1 MTTKTAINHKFS
13 LKNVFQEVL
22 YRIDNSINER
32 CGWIVKLI
40 ESQYINISAHRP
52 LSERSYIKL
61 PVELRSSEKDYS
73 HLKILRRS
81 NSLIANNTIRNVILE
96 IKNHKCKIVKIL
108 IFRSLSR
115 EHFQN
120 EILEMFFENEY
131 FENVLRKDNEI
142 LVF

>member
-13 LKNVFQEVL
+13 LKNVFQEIL
-22 YRIDNSINER
+22 YRIDNSINKG

-52 LSERSYIKL
+52 LSGSSYVKL
-61 PVELRSSEKDYS
+61 HVELRSSEKDYS
-73 HLKILRRS
+73 HLKILRRA
-81 NSLIANNTIRNVILE
+81 NSLIANNTIRSVILE

-108 IFRSLSR
+108 IFRSLSG

-120 EILEMFFENEY
+120 EILEMFFGNEY
-131 FENVLRKDNEI
+131 FENILRKDNEI

>member
-1 MTTKTAINHKFS
+1 MTTKTAINHKFR
-13 LKNVFQEVL
+13 LKNVFQEIL
-22 YRIDNSINER
+22 YRIDNSINEG

-52 LSERSYIKL
+52 LSGRSYVKL
-61 PVELRSSEKDYS
+61 LVELRSSEKDYS
-73 HLKILRRS
+73 HLKILRRA